1 MNYKTQKCIKVGNIS
16 KDLLNR
22 ILLQQKHNVLKA
34 FSKQGKNK
42 LLFLNNIEKLDSN
55 LLFYWLLIKVKTLN
69 YRALLNRSHRIF
81 HKSLIFIIKHFY
93 SPI

>member
-1 MNYKTQKCIKVGNIS
+1 MNYKTQKCIFKLEKKYL

-22 ILLQQKHNVLKA
+22 ILQQKHNVLKA

-55 LLFYWLLIKVKTLN
+55 LLIKVKSKNSQLK
-69 YRALLNRSHRIF
+69 AS
-81 HKSLIFIIKHFY
+81 
-93 SPI
+93 

>member
-1 MNYKTQKCIKVGNIS
+1 MFLDYVLSWTTKHKNAFYVGKKYL

-42 LLFLNNIEKLDSN
+42 LLFLHNIG
-55 LLFYWLLIKVKTLN
+55 KT
-69 YRALLNRSHRIF
+69 RF
-81 HKSLIFIIKHFY
+81 KSFNQGKK
-93 SPI
+93 

>member
-22 ILLQQKHNVLKA
+22 ILQQKHNVLKA

-42 LLFLNNIEKLDSN
+42 LFLLHNIEKLDSN
-55 LLFYWLLIKVKTLN
+55 LLIKVKSKNSQLK
-69 YRALLNRSHRIF
+69 AS
-81 HKSLIFIIKHFY
+81 
-93 SPI
+93 